1 MTSLVKN
8 PRHFIQIKTEDSN
21 VINVNVVYRKLVRF
35 KSKKRLDRNLYFNRV
50 ALSVF
55 VQGKNSE
62 LSIEALGH
70 LLKSSLCLLRL
81 IYST

>member
-55 VQGKNSE
+55 VQIQN
-62 LSIEALGH
+62 
-70 LLKSSLCLLRL
+70 C
-81 IYST
+81 YP